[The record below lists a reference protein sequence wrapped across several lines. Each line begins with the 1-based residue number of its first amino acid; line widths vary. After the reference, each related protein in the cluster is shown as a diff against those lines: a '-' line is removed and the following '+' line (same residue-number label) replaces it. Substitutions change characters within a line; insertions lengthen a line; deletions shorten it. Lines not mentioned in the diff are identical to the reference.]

1 MSINEQTF
9 IPIPFAENASNTYKF
24 EITSKNETSDTN
36 KASFEQGFPPI
47 TMQDINAGGIP
58 PFGQDFNGILH
69 VITQAI
75 RYTQAGNYPLYDSDF
90 ASAIGGYAVG
100 AVVMA
105 SDGDL
110 YKNQL
115 DGNKSNPER
124 REGWIKFL
132 NNANVIGD
140 SKLFK
145 FRKDELPFGWYF
157 ENGDKYP
164 IESPQGQALKYLS
177 DNYKLDWNIIEADG
191 YINLPN
197 MFHSDGRGMFP
208 RPVEGTSRQVGSVE
222 DDAIRNINGVFP
234 VATPDSF
241 QSNTTGCFYGDTL
254 SNKGG
259 NSASKL
265 GNFIIIFD
273 ASRVVPTADENR
285 PLNVGMIPAI
295 YLGV

>member
-9 IPIPFAENASNTYKF
+9 IPIPFAENASNTYRF
-24 EITSKNETSDTN
+24 EITSKNETADTN

-75 RYTQAGNYPLYDSDF
+75 RYTQAGNHPLYDSNF

-105 SDGDL
+105 SDGEL

-115 DGNKSNPER
+115 DGNKSNPDLKV
-124 REGWIKFL
+124 GWIKFSSGG
-132 NNANVIGD
+132 NVIGD
-140 SKLFK
+140 FNLFK
-145 FRKDELPFGWYF
+145 FRKDELPAGWYF

-164 IESPQGQALKYLS
+164 IDSPQGQALKSLS

-208 RPVEGTSRQVGSVE
+208 RPVDGTSRQVGTVVG
-222 DDAIRNINGVFP
+222 DAIRNITGGFGLNSKSTVSGAFYRG
-234 VATPDSF
+234 
-241 QSNTTGCFYGDTL
+241 NTLYESISSGSGTNNTAL
-254 SNKGG
+254 
-259 NSASKL
+259 
-265 GNFIIIFD
+265 FD
-273 ASRVVPTADENR
+273 ASRVVPVADENK
-285 PLNVGMIPAI
+285 PLDVGMTPAI